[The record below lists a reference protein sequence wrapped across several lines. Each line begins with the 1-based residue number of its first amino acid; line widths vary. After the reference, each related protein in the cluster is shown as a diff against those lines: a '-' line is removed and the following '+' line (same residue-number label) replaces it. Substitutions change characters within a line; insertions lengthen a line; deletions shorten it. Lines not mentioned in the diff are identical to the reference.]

1 VRNAFLPRTTA
12 LFLFLLTVLAAALL
26 AGGMV
31 GLARASRSG
40 PAAQGDG
47 VAAPTPPPLDPD
59 VFPPPPVAG
68 EESARQASLAALP
81 ALRSAPG
88 ELPPAT
94 TVYTLP
100 DPAWRIGLLSDGLYR
115 LTYASL
121 AAAGV
126 PVATTPSSALHLL
139 WRGQEVALQEVG
151 SADGSFDPGDA
162 LLFYGQKFH
171 GSVQDEKYTDEN
183 VYWLVLDESAPGRRM
198 ASRSV
203 APGGEAPPALWY
215 TATVRA
221 EENLQYWGRW
231 STAPGTED
239 TWFWDRFTTVSPVT
253 STYALTLTA
262 LAPEAYTATLQV
274 ELAGRSEN
282 AHRLR
287 FALNGTPVGETTWT
301 GKVGWVATLPVAAT
315 LLQEG
320 ANTIA
325 ITVLPESGV
334 QDVYLNWIELGYR
347 RRLLAQDDALF
358 LTAPLSGT
366 VVYTVTSFTAAP
378 LLYDV
383 TDPLAPTSLLS
394 ATVLSGTPVS
404 VVFQDTAPADTAYLA
419 VAEAA
424 VREITP
430 TIYRPALELL
440 HPATGADY
448 VLIAP
453 RAFLTATQP
462 LLDWRAAQGLRVKAV
477 AVEDLYPLFNGG
489 IFHPQAMR
497 AFLAYAHDHWPAPP
511 PTYVLLVGDGHFNF
525 QGHNPQRYGQLTP
538 VYIPPYLAFADPW
551 QGEVPLDTF
560 FADLDGDAFPDLYL
574 GRIPANSLAEVE
586 TMVAKIL
593 TYEQSPGPASP
604 LLHVADNV
612 PDAAGDFQDLVE
624 RLVGDFVPRTLPVTR
639 VYLTDYCGPPVSP
652 PQPCPSATLALTQTW
667 GMGATLVT
675 YAGHASV
682 NRWAHE
688 QLLLNEQVA
697 TFPPGGK
704 LPLVVSLDCLD
715 GYWMFPPSYPGLA
728 DPRGLAEVLLVTPQR
743 GAVAVFAPAG
753 LGLVPEEE
761 AMAQAM
767 YRALFQEGVTQLGPL
782 TQRGRERLQ
791 AIGSHLAQVYTLFG
805 DPALRLHVRPWK
817 IYLPI
822 VRK

>member
-1 VRNAFLPRTTA
+1 LSKEA
-12 LFLFLLTVLAAALL
+12 L
-26 AGGMV
+26 
-31 GLARASRSG
+31 
-40 PAAQGDG
+40 
-47 VAAPTPPPLDPD
+47 
-59 VFPPPPVAG
+59 
-68 EESARQASLAALP
+68 LAALP
-81 ALRSAPG
+81 SLR
-88 ELPPAT
+88 AT

-100 DPAWRIGLLSDGLYR
+100 DPAWRIGILSDGLYR
-115 LTYASL
+115 LTYESL

-126 PVATTPSSALHLL
+126 PVATTLSSALHLL
-139 WRGQEVALQEVG
+139 WRGQEVALQEVALQKVG
-151 SADGSFDPGDA
+151 TADGTFDPSDA
-162 LLFYGQKFH
+162 LLFYGQKFR
-171 GSVQDEKYTDEN
+171 GSVQDEKYTAEN
-183 VYWLVLDESAPGRRM
+183 VYWLVLDESTIGRRM
-198 ASRSV
+198 ASRAV
-203 APGGEAPPALWY
+203 TPGGEATPALWY
-215 TATVRA
+215 TATVHA
-221 EENLQYWGRW
+221 EENLQYWARW

-239 TWFWDRFTTVSPVT
+239 TWFWDRLATVSPVT

-262 LAPEAYTATLQV
+262 LAPETPRAEPFGADPLGGGSRGEAYTATLTV

-282 AHRLR
+282 THHLR
-287 FALNGTPVGETTWT
+287 FTLNGTPVGETTWT
-301 GKVGWVATLPVAAT
+301 GKVGWVAALPVAST

-320 ANTIA
+320 ANTLA

-334 QDVYLNWIELGYR
+334 QDVYLNWIEIGYR
-347 RRLLAQDDALF
+347 RRLVAQDDALF

-366 VVYTVTSFTAAP
+366 VVYTLTGFTTAP

-383 TDPLAPTSLLS
+383 SDRLAPTRLLS
-394 ATVLSGTPVS
+394 STVLTETSVS
-404 VVFQDTAPADTAYLA
+404 VVFQDTASTGTSYLA
-419 VAEAA
+419 VTAAA
-424 VREITP
+424 VREVTP
-430 TIYRPALELL
+430 TIYHPALELL
-440 HPATGADY
+440 HPDTGADY
-448 VLIAP
+448 ILIAP

-489 IFHPQAMR
+489 IFHPEAIR

-525 QGHNPQRYGQLTP
+525 KGYNPERYGEPTP

-574 GRIPANSLAEVE
+574 GRIPANSVAEVE
-586 TMVAKIL
+586 TVVAKIL
-593 TYEQSPGPASP
+593 TYEQEPVPASP
-604 LLHVADNV
+604 LLQVADNV
-612 PDAAGDFQDLVE
+612 PDAAGDFQDVVE
-624 RLVGDFVPRTLPVTR
+624 RLVSDFVPHTMPVTR

-667 GMGATLVT
+667 GMGATMVT

-688 QLLLNEQVA
+688 QLLLNEHVS
-697 TFPPGGK
+697 TFLPGGE

-728 DPRGLAEVLLVTPQR
+728 DPRGLAEVLLVTPER

-753 LGLVPEEE
+753 LGIVPDEEV
-761 AMAQAM
+761 MAREM

-805 DPALRLHVRPWK
+805 DPALRLHVRPWRV
-817 IYLPI
+817 YLPV